1 MLKRERLTHMI
12 TEALNRSPVTAILGP
27 RQCGKTTISRVI
39 AEQYPATIFD
49 LEDPVSVQQLTAAPK
64 LALENLKD
72 LIIID
77 EIQRMPELFPIIR
90 VLVDRPE
97 NNSRFLILGS
107 ASPGIIKGT
116 SETLSGRISFID
128 MSGFALDEIDENN
141 ISELWLKGG
150 FPRSFLAA
158 NNSDSNIWRADFI
171 RSFLER
177 DIPQLGI
184 NIPATAMR
192 RFWTMLA
199 HFHGQVW
206 SGSEFARSLGVTEP
220 TSRKYLD
227 ILSGAYVVRQI
238 QPWFENLK
246 KRQVKSPKVYIRDS
260 GILHTLLSLENDGIM
275 FHPKLG
281 ASWEGFVLEQIIS
294 ISGKRDHYF
303 WATYGGSELDLLLFD
318 NNKRYGFEI
327 KYTDAPKITRS
338 MHIAIEDLGL
348 HELLIVYPGEKSFK
362 LDTKISSIGI
372 GDLVDYLKNN
382 FKKNY
387 LI

>member
-199 HFHGQVW
+199 HFPFTRTDLEWIRVCQIV
-206 SGSEFARSLGVTEP
+206 GSNRTNF
-220 TSRKYLD
+220 
-227 ILSGAYVVRQI
+227 
-238 QPWFENLK
+238 
-246 KRQVKSPKVYIRDS
+246 
-260 GILHTLLSLENDGIM
+260 
-275 FHPKLG
+275 
-281 ASWEGFVLEQIIS
+281 
-294 ISGKRDHYF
+294 
-303 WATYGGSELDLLLFD
+303 
-318 NNKRYGFEI
+318 
-327 KYTDAPKITRS
+327 PKIFGHLKWGVRCQADST
-338 MHIAIEDLGL
+338 
-348 HELLIVYPGEKSFK
+348 
-362 LDTKISSIGI
+362 
-372 GDLVDYLKNN
+372 LV
-382 FKKNY
+382 
-387 LI
+387 